1 LKAYNADDNGAAGKA
16 RRQQNPLEDPN
27 MSPDPTLRE
36 LRAEFGRSRFLAMPV
51 AGTIA
56 WTVAGILGTQLREGP
71 ASLALFICA
80 GMIFPMGILI
90 GRLIGED
97 VLKTRNELDLLFGL
111 SILMA
116 NLVWAIAI
124 PFWLVERSSLPLS
137 LGVLA
142 GLMWIPFSW
151 MLQHPVGLFHAISRT
166 ILIVIAWFMFP
177 SQRFVVIPAII
188 VVVYLISIFMLVRR
202 PLPRLSEPKDS

>member
-1 LKAYNADDNGAAGKA
+1 
-16 RRQQNPLEDPN
+16 
-27 MSPDPTLRE
+27 MSPDPTLSE
-36 LRAEFGRSRFLAMPV
+36 LRAEFGSSRFIAIPI

-56 WTVAGILGTQLREGP
+56 WAGAGILGTQLREGP
-71 ASLALFICA
+71 ASLALFVCI
-80 GMIFPMGILI
+80 GMVFPMSILI
-90 GRLIGED
+90 GRLVGED
-97 VLKTRNELDLLFGL
+97 VLKTRTELDHLFLLC
-111 SILMA
+111 ILMA

-151 MLQHPVGLFHAISRT
+151 MLQHPVGLFHGISRT

-177 SQRFVVIPAII
+177 SQRFVVIPAI
-188 VVVYLISIFMLVRR
+188 VVVIYLISILMLVRR
-202 PLPRLSEPKDS
+202 PLPQLSEPKDARASRS